1 MPHPTPG
8 HAVPDGSS
16 SPSSPGAPLGTPA
29 AAATK
34 LDPLAAVRNQDI
46 ERRPSIQFLANQ
58 GLPKRSGSPKIRQR
72 RLSSPPPPP
81 VFQPR
86 VSFDTFDKPAD
97 FIEENS
103 FTLIRKHKDYE
114 YTKRSRTFLCGLDSN
129 DYSEYALEWLIDEL
143 VDDGD
148 EIVCLQVVEKGDK
161 VAGESSIDHG
171 RYREEAEKLM
181 DRIQLKNTENKA
193 INLILEFSVG
203 TVHKVIDEM
212 INLHEPAILIVGTR
226 GRSLGGFQ
234 GLLPGSVSKY
244 CLQHSPVPVIVV
256 RPTSKRAKTK
266 RKRLQDPTRTGY
278 RDLLDKSGQAGGHLL
293 DTSHKHSLML
303 DELQQA
309 ATDEEAAA
317 VAKAV
322 GYHPPSESSPLAQD
336 NGQLP
341 PQTPDSTNDNDPLMS
356 GENSPDA
363 TRDDVGALM
372 KSPELQYL
380 DTPAVSSD
388 EDSDDDDGGVQM
400 FPPAPQESEAQDSPS
415 LSPNTTLVDESRGM
429 TLQDNDSRQDVS
441 PGTVTPAMENLS
453 VSEQGQPAEPVEHTP
468 SDESKEKS

>member
-8 HAVPDGSS
+8 QPAPDGTQ
-16 SPSSPGAPLGTPA
+16 SPTSPADPSGTPTA
-29 AAATK
+29 AAVK
-34 LDPLAAVRNQDI
+34 LDPLAAVQKQDVV
-46 ERRPSIQFLANQ
+46 RRPSIQFLANQ
-58 GLPKRSGSPKIRQR
+58 GLPKRSGSPKVRPQR

-114 YTKRSRTFLCGLDSN
+114 YSKRSRTFLCGLDSN
-129 DYSEYALEWLIDEL
+129 EYSEYALEWLIDEL

-148 EIVCLQVVEKGDK
+148 EIVCLQVVEKDDK
-161 VAGESSIDHG
+161 VAGDTSIDNG

-181 DRIQLKNTENKA
+181 DRIQMKNTENKA

-203 TVHKVIDEM
+203 KVHKVIEEM

-256 RPTSKRAKTK
+256 RPTNKRAKTK
-266 RKRLQDPTRTGY
+266 RKRMQDPTRTGY
-278 RDLLDKSGQAGGHLL
+278 RDLLDKSGPAGGHLL
-293 DTSHKHSLML
+293 DTGHRHSIML
-303 DELQQA
+303 DELQSA

-322 GYHPPSESSPLAQD
+322 GFNPSPLGQD
-336 NGQLP
+336 DGQVP
-341 PQTPDSTNDNDPLMS
+341 PQTPDSVGSGGLMS
-356 GENSPDA
+356 GENSPDD
-363 TRDDVGALM
+363 TRDIGPVM
-372 KSPELQYL
+372 KSPELQNL

-388 EDSDDDDGGVQM
+388 EEDSDDEGGVTM
-400 FPPAPQESEAQDSPS
+400 FPSNPRAPDSQDSVPQESPGISPGTTPADENKS
-415 LSPNTTLVDESRGM
+415 LM
-429 TLQDNDSRQDVS
+429 LQENDSSQSVS
-441 PGTVTPAMENLS
+441 PGTVTPVVENVS
-453 VSEQGQPAEPVEHTP
+453 VSDEGKPAESASE
-468 SDESKEKS
+468 SSKEKS